1 MGKGVV
7 MLSCSHEEGS
17 WYYYHPDKFGLFQQ
31 DKRKRCCSC
40 HKLIN
45 INDQCVEFIR
55 CRETRSDVE
64 EKIHGDEVPLAS
76 YFMCEK
82 CGEIYFNLSNIGYCI
97 CLGDNMNEL
106 LSEYWKLI
114 NFKPINND
122 TTAN

>member
-1 MGKGVV
+1 
-7 MLSCSHEEGS
+7 
-17 WYYYHPDKFGLFQQ
+17 
-31 DKRKRCCSC
+31 
-40 HKLIN
+40 
-45 INDQCVEFIR
+45 
-55 CRETRSDVE
+55 
-64 EKIHGDEVPLAS
+64 
-76 YFMCEK
+76 MCEK